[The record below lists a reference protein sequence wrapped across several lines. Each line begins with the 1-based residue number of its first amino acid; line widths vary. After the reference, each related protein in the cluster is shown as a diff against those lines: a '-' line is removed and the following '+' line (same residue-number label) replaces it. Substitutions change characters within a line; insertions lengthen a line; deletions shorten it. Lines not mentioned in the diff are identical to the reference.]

1 MPVPK
6 WSIRIVGM
14 DVIPSAVRNK
24 SDIFQFVRFGAAQSD
39 TVSKRGHEKSLKL
52 LIRKFSYAFVPD
64 SANIF
69 RNPTQM

>member
-39 TVSKRGHEKSLKL
+39 TVSKRGHEKKL
-52 LIRKFSYAFVPD
+52 EVADSEIFIRICAG
-64 SANIF
+64 F
-69 RNPTQM
+69 R